1 MRKASLKDQLMKWE
15 TRFRSDAES
24 DGFASL
30 ERFIGQLTDN
40 ELVVPGMAEELVEG
54 TVHVVRASCA
64 YFEMDGQVERAGR
77 LLKSQTYP
85 ESTPSGTGYNLT
97 FDIHSRA
104 LARLVVP
111 EGPILAD
118 LDLADLYA
126 FPWDEYERVGFSRLY
141 ITRMDWAELTSLEL
155 QDLEAEVE
163 EDIRYDYS
171 EEELDLWF
179 EPALEGIRLD
189 VSLQDRYD
197 EDDDC

>member
-1 MRKASLKDQLMKWE
+1 MERNDTLKTQLLKWE

-24 DGFASL
+24 DGFSSL
-30 ERFIGQLTDN
+30 ERFIGRLTDN
-40 ELVVPGMAEELVEG
+40 EVVVSGMAEELVEG

-64 YFEMDGQVERAGR
+64 YWEIDGQSERAVR
-77 LLKSQTYP
+77 FLKSQTYP
-85 ESTPSGTGYNLT
+85 QSNSSGNGYNLT

-104 LARLVVP
+104 LAKLVVP
-111 EGPILAD
+111 EGPILTD

-126 FPWDEYERVGFSRLY
+126 FPWDAYERVGFNRLY
-141 ITRMDWAELTSLEL
+141 ITRMDWGELTSREL

-179 EPALEGIRLD
+179 EPSLEGIRLD
-189 VSLQDRYD
+189 VCLQDRD
-197 EDDDC
+197 DDDC